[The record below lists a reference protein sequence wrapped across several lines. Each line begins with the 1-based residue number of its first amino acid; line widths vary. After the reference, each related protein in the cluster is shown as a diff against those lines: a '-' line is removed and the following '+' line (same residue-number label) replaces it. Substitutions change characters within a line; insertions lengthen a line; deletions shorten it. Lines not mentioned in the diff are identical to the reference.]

1 MRFINNTTILKKEF
15 KYKAIL
21 RKNQIILKKLIFLA
35 KLKKEILRKIL
46 SFEFKYKVGLKTK
59 ILNINQI

>member
-59 ILNINQI
+59 NFKY